1 MKVSVYLKKSDSS
14 TSNICFRV
22 REKNVDIKVVSP
34 LAVYDKYW
42 DSDTLSYK
50 RTAAVPATEQKRLP
64 RQIAAIIEHVE
75 KTFSD
80 KADSKWL
87 KQAIEDV
94 LYPARAFERNH
105 PNLLRRIHE
114 YLVKFDGAD
123 RTKEHIIRFE
133 RKMSRYHDYQREIL
147 GNTDFMLFVETVTLE
162 QMNDFRDYVVN
173 EHLLQQ
179 EHPGFYASR
188 LLVKRKPKPLSGT
201 TVINIMNLFCTFLH
215 WCKKMKY
222 SDNEVYALYGCKE
235 PTYGDPFYLTS
246 EERNILYNADLSDCP
261 KLSIIRDIFVFHCY
275 VGCRVG
281 DLYRLTRDNIKDGFL
296 EYMPQKTKKCQAKTV
311 RVPLHEKALKILE
324 HYDKNADRLLP
335 FKTVHTY
342 NLSIR
347 ELLKHCGIDRMV
359 TILDTHGYNTVQR
372 PLYEVASS
380 HTARKTFVGNLY
392 KQVPDPN
399 LIASLSGHVE
409 GSRAFRRYRTID
421 DDMKRKMVALI
432 NYGGHIYESAGT
444 HQKNIGQE
452 QRDES
457 GTCLFPCP
465 GHRRSGHQ
473 GGKRAFHQPQPLE
486 RGETGLQAPCGIG
499 LGGKADEL
507 RPGHPADYAPYHQG
521 IPPRCGRQLAQGADR
536 GIPPSQHQR
545 EGRQQGRRIP
555 AVVPD

>member
-1 MKVSVYLKKSDSS
+1 MKVSVYLKKSSAT

-34 LAVYDKYW
+34 LTVYDRYW
-42 DSDTLSYK
+42 DADTLSYK
-50 RTAAVPATEQKRLP
+50 RTAAVPAIEQKRLP
-64 RQIAAIIEHVE
+64 GQIAAIIEHVE

-87 KQAIEDV
+87 KQAIDDV

-114 YLVKFDGAD
+114 YLEKFDGAD

-147 GNTDFMLFVETVTLE
+147 GDRDFMLFVETVTLE

-179 EHPGFYASR
+179 EHPHFYATR
-188 LLVKRKPKPLSGT
+188 MLIKRKPKPLSGT

-215 WCKKMKY
+215 WCKKIKY

-246 EERNILYNADLSDCP
+246 EERNILYDADLSDKP
-261 KLSIIRDIFVFHCY
+261 KLAVIRDIFVFHCY

-281 DLYRLTRDNIKDGFL
+281 DLYRLTR

-324 HYDKNADRLLP
+324 RYDKNADRLLP

-342 NLSIR
+342 NLGIR
-347 ELLKHCGIDRMV
+347 ELLKHCGIDRIV

-380 HTARKTFVGNLY
+380 HTARKTFIGNLY
-392 KQVPDPN
+392 RQVPDPN

-409 GSRAFRRYRTID
+409 GSRAFNRYRTID
-421 DDMKRKMVALI
+421 DDMKRKLVEMI
-432 NYGGHIYESAGT
+432 N
-444 HQKNIGQE
+444 
-452 QRDES
+452 
-457 GTCLFPCP
+457 
-465 GHRRSGHQ
+465 
-473 GGKRAFHQPQPLE
+473 
-486 RGETGLQAPCGIG
+486 
-499 LGGKADEL
+499 
-507 RPGHPADYAPYHQG
+507 
-521 IPPRCGRQLAQGADR
+521 
-536 GIPPSQHQR
+536 
-545 EGRQQGRRIP
+545 
-555 AVVPD
+555 